1 VKTVN
6 LTKWSTLYSSAS
18 KYNIHV
24 KKSCFNTLTSKLS
37 AALLCLF
44 LIASILYNS
53 YLLALGVGFIAIVIT
68 DLYLNQKSKALI
80 QSFTISLTGEINFC
94 NDNVSYQ
101 LIPNSRS
108 SFLGCWLEM
117 TKVNGIVSESKIT
130 SCESSL
136 QIFIYKGQISHQDF
150 STLAKILSQL

>member
-1 VKTVN
+1 
-6 LTKWSTLYSSAS
+6 
-18 KYNIHV
+18 
-24 KKSCFNTLTSKLS
+24 
-37 AALLCLF
+37 

-101 LIPNSRS
+101 LISNSRS